1 MVVEIDVR
9 LREDVHRLGELLGQ
23 TISDQYGPA
32 FLEKIERIRKGAKA
46 SRGGSLRGER
56 QLSETLNSLDE
67 SELLPVARAFNHFL
81 NLANIAEEYHRI
93 RRRGADE
100 PAPLEDRVLQEVL
113 SRLKQAGHTGPKL
126 AEQLSQLSVELVLT
140 AHPTEV
146 ARRTLIQKYEEIT
159 EQLAAQDHDDLTAAE
174 RHEVQ
179 QRLRRLIAEAWH
191 TEEIRRQRPTPV
203 DEAKWGFA
211 VIENSLWH
219 AVPRLLRQVDETLQE
234 ATGERLP
241 LLATPVRFASWMGGD
256 RDGNPNVTAT
266 ITREVLLLARWMAAD
281 LYMRDVDRLAS
292 ELSMQRASAELMAE
306 VGDTPEP
313 YRALLKQLRERL
325 KATRDW
331 AARAVHEPHIPST
344 GVLEHNEE
352 ILGPLKL
359 CYESLHAC
367 GMGVIADGPLLDA
380 LRRATTFGLF
390 LVRLDIRQDS
400 TRHALA
406 MNEITEYLGL
416 GSYAEWD
423 EARRLT
429 FLETELSNRR
439 PLLAPDYTPS
449 ADTAEVLATCRVI
462 AEAPAAALGSY
473 VISMAG
479 SASDILAVQ
488 LLLKEAGVRRPMRV
502 VPLFETLDDLDH
514 AGEVI
519 ESLLALPGY
528 RERLQGPQEVMIG
541 YSDSAKDAGTL
552 AAAWAQY
559 RAQEALVDICSRQGV
574 ELILFHGR
582 GGTVGRGGGPAHEA
596 ILSQPPGSV
605 CGRFRVTEQ
614 GEMIRFKFGQP
625 DIARQNLNLYLAA
638 VLEATL
644 QPPPVPEP
652 EWRADMDR
660 LAADSLKAYRGV
672 VREHPQF
679 VDYFR
684 RATPEQ
690 ELGRLPLGSR
700 PAKRREGGVES
711 LRAIPW
717 IFAWTQTRLMLPAWL
732 GWETAL
738 ARALER
744 GDEQR
749 LQQMRERWPF
759 FRTRIDMLEMVLAK
773 ADGDIARLYDEQLV
787 PEQWRAL
794 GQELRDLLSQAERSV
809 LRLTGQAE
817 LLAHNPQTR
826 AFIAVRNI
834 YLDPLHLL
842 QIELLERSRQAGE
855 GTASPLDQALLVS
868 VAGIAAGL
876 RNTG

>member
-9 LREDVHRLGELLGQ
+9 LREDVHQLGELLGQ
-23 TISDQYGPA
+23 TISNQYGPA

-46 SRGGSLRGER
+46 ARGGSLRGER
-56 QLSETLNSLDE
+56 QLSETLDALDE

-93 RRRGADE
+93 RRRSADE
-100 PAPLEDRVLQEVL
+100 PVPFEDRVLDEVL
-113 SRLKQAGHTGPKL
+113 ARLKAAGHADTRVAEKL
-126 AEQLSQLSVELVLT
+126 AKLDIEIVLT

-159 EQLAAQDHDDLTAAE
+159 EQLAAQDHDDLTPAE
-174 RHEVQ
+174 RRSVQ

-211 VIENSLWH
+211 VIENSLWY
-219 AVPRLLRQVDETLQE
+219 AVPRLLREVDETLLK
-234 ATGERLP
+234 ATGQRLP
-241 LLATPVRFASWMGGD
+241 LEATPIRFASWMGGD
-256 RDGNPNVTAT
+256 RDGNPNVTAA
-266 ITREVLLLARWMAAD
+266 ISREVLLLARWMAAD
-281 LYMRDVDRLAS
+281 LYRRDVDRLAA
-292 ELSMQRASAELMAE
+292 ELSMQQASPELMAE
-306 VGDTPEP
+306 AGDHPEP
-313 YRALLKQLRERL
+313 YRVILKRLRERL
-325 KATRDW
+325 RVTRDW
-331 AARAVHEPHIPST
+331 AARAVHDPHVSAAGI
-344 GVLEHNEE
+344 LEDNEA
-352 ILGPLKL
+352 LLAPLRL

-367 GMGVIADGPLLDA
+367 GMGVIADGPLLDC
-380 LRRATTFGLF
+380 LRRAATFGLF
-390 LVRLDIRQDS
+390 LVRLDIRQDAA
-400 TRHALA
+400 RHAAAL
-406 MNEITEYLGL
+406 NEITEYLGI
-416 GSYAEWD
+416 GRYAEWD
-423 EARRLT
+423 EPQRLH
-429 FLETELSNRR
+429 FLENELASRR
-439 PLLAPDYTPS
+439 PLLACDYMPS
-449 ADTAEVLATCRVI
+449 AETAEVLATCRVI
-462 AEAPAAALGSY
+462 AQAPVASLGSY

-479 SASDILAVQ
+479 AASDILAVQ
-488 LLLKEAGVRRPMRV
+488 LLLKESGVRRPMRV

-514 AGEVI
+514 AGQVI
-519 ESLLALPGY
+519 ESLLELPSY

-559 RAQEALVDICSRQGV
+559 RAQEALVEICARQGV
-574 ELILFHGR
+574 ELVLFHGR

-605 CGRFRVTEQ
+605 AGHFRVTEQ

-625 DIARQNLNLYLAA
+625 DIARQNMNLYLAA

-644 QPPPVPEP
+644 QPPPVPEA

-660 LAADSLKAYRGV
+660 LAKDSLEAYRGI
-672 VREHPQF
+672 VRLHPQF

-684 RATPEQ
+684 QATPEQ

-700 PAKRREGGVES
+700 PAKRRQGGIES

-738 ARALER
+738 IRALER
-744 GDEQR
+744 GDGPR
-749 LQQMRERWPF
+749 LQDMRERWPF

-773 ADGDIARLYDEQLV
+773 ADGEIARLYDERLV
-787 PEQWRAL
+787 PEQLRAL
-794 GQELRDLLSQAERSV
+794 GAELRDLLSQAERAV
-809 LRLTGQAE
+809 LRLTGQEE
-817 LLAHNPQTR
+817 LFSHHPQTR

-842 QIELLERSRQAGE
+842 QIELLARSRQAGE
-855 GTASPLDQALLVS
+855 ATASPLDQALLVS